1 MNLTK
6 KEAIESHRKMW
17 NWIAV
22 MLKSERYKAFDYTE
36 HGKRYGTAIVFLKRV
51 YINMIGL
58 KGEILCDCFCCEY
71 GCHQD
76 NQSCACEPCPI
87 IWQNGKCIN
96 SEYEQ
101 LTSLPYA
108 PENLPMAV
116 ELALKIANL
125 PEKEELLYTTYEET
139 ERTLPGEKDT
149 RSLEEWKEYYEKYV
163 DSEEFP
169 DFECWLEN
177 NIRLGNLIKEN
188 V

>member
-22 MLKSERYKAFDYTE
+22 MLKSKRYKAFENTE
-36 HGKRYGTAIVFLKRV
+36 CGTTYRITILFLKYA

-58 KGEILCDCFCCEY
+58 NGKVTCNCFCCEY
-71 GCHQD
+71 VFKKKWGH
-76 NQSCACEPCPI
+76 SCDDCLLVWNERSCV
-87 IWQNGKCIN
+87 GG
-96 SEYEQ
+96 EYGVLNALEY
-101 LTSLPYA
+101 T
-108 PENLPMAV
+108 PENLPKAV
-116 ELALKIANL
+116 ELALKIATL
-125 PEKEELLYTTYEET
+125 PEKEELLYATYEES
-139 ERTLPGEKDT
+139 ERTLPGEKDI

-163 DSEEFP
+163 DSDEFP